1 MSEIEALHGQLILA
15 INERDLLRMTAK
27 QFEERIADLQRQV
40 EAERRARLISPWV
53 VRQQARLTPEDIDQA
68 EKEREERM
76 QQALARA
83 RKLARGRLKLAR
95 SRLKR
100 AKKAE
105 EESRRVHKLLGADVL
120 RVRDLEA
127 ELGLA
132 RETILDLRD
141 ALNRAL
147 KERDE
152 LRSQVADGS

>member
-27 QFEERIADLQRQV
+27 QFEEQIADLQRQV

-53 VRQQARLTPEDIDQA
+53 VRQQARLTPEDIDQE
-68 EKEREERM
+68 EKEREARM

-83 RKLARGRLKLAR
+83 RKLARDRLRKMKTLKDDLSDARIGLAFAEGRRKEASANLQVAR
-95 SRLKR
+95 S
-100 AKKAE
+100 A
-105 EESRRVHKLLGADVL
+105 
-120 RVRDLEA
+120 
-127 ELGLA
+127 
-132 RETILDLRD
+132 ILDLRD

-152 LRSQVADGS
+152 LRSQVAEGS